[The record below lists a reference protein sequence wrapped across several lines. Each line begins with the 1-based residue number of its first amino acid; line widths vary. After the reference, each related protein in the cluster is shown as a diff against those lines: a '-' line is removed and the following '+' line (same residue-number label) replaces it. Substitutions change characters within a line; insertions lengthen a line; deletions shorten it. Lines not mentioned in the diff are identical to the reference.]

1 MTELS
6 LVVDA
11 LREQR
16 LEVSEVD
23 GTLNVA
29 QGTGLMAH
37 KANLQPAR
45 LLAALADAPE
55 LQAKRLA
62 AGYASG
68 VKAVLL
74 EPVRSKARHW
84 TFVESAGSVLPTIE
98 VRSFAWGVAD
108 AAGEEALID
117 EIGDELVLAWTMRLS
132 RGMRV
137 VTKPQYDEWGV
148 TRDRMVAA
156 ARSLLFH
163 MTRDVDWASGDWPE
177 TVYAI
182 RVGDGFDASRILV
195 VEDVFYSQL
204 DVGWRF
210 AMPEQNILLA
220 VSTPDATDALSEVA
234 RTMYKTAPYPLS
246 AQIWRLERGSI
257 IAESR

>member
-1 MTELS
+1 MTEMS

-16 LEVSEVD
+16 LEVSQID

-29 QGTGLMAH
+29 HGTGLMAH
-37 KANLQPAR
+37 KANLEPTR
-45 LLAALADAPE
+45 LLSALADAAPLE
-55 LQAKRLA
+55 AKRLT

-84 TFVESAGSVLPTIE
+84 SFVESAGSVLPSIE
-98 VRSFAWGVAD
+98 VKSFTWGVAD
-108 AAGEEALID
+108 AAGEEALFD
-117 EIGDELVLAWTMRLS
+117 ELGDDLVLAWTMRLD

-137 VTKPQYDEWGV
+137 VTRPQYDEWGV

-156 ARSLLFH
+156 ARSLLYH
-163 MTRDVDWASGDWPE
+163 MTRDVDWESGDWPE
-177 TVYAI
+177 TVHAI
-182 RVGDGFDASRILV
+182 RVGDGFDASRLLV

-210 AMPEQNILLA
+210 AVPEQNVLLA

-246 AQIWRLERGSI
+246 DQIWRLEKGSI
-257 IAESR
+257 IAENP